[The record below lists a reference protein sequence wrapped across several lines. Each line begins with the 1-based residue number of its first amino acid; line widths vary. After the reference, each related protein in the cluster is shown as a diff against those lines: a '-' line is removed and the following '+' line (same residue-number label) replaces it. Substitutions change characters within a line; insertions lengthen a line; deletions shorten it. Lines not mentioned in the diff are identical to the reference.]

1 MTINYNNLLALKL
14 EPFVQTV
21 AAKDAILYALGV
33 GVGGEISEQERELP
47 FYYEEKLK
55 FLPTFSTV
63 IAYPGVWIARP
74 ETGIAWKH
82 CLNGEY
88 VVTFHRPPR
97 IGEEIEGRVRIT
109 EAIDRGPGK
118 GALIYNTRE
127 VRERRNGDLIC
138 VVKQTHFAR
147 ADGGFG
153 GPSGPVRQPQPIPDA
168 AADMY
173 CDIPIPSQAALIYRW
188 CGDPNPLHI
197 DFDVAREAGF
207 QRPILHGGA
216 TYGTAGLAALK
227 MLCNHVPERL
237 KQLDVRFS
245 QPVYPGD
252 TIRTEIWKLGAGK
265 AALRATALERKTVVL
280 NNGYVEYES

>member
-88 VVTFHRPPR
+88 VVTFHRPPLR
-97 IGEEIEGRVRIT
+97 LNVHHPKIRCAAT
-109 EAIDRGPGK
+109 
-118 GALIYNTRE
+118 T
-127 VRERRNGDLIC
+127 
-138 VVKQTHFAR
+138 
-147 ADGGFG
+147 
-153 GPSGPVRQPQPIPDA
+153 PSTSASTSDSSL
-168 AADMY
+168 Y
-173 CDIPIPSQAALIYRW
+173 
-188 CGDPNPLHI
+188 
-197 DFDVAREAGF
+197 
-207 QRPILHGGA
+207 
-216 TYGTAGLAALK
+216 T
-227 MLCNHVPERL
+227 
-237 KQLDVRFS
+237 
-245 QPVYPGD
+245 
-252 TIRTEIWKLGAGK
+252 
-265 AALRATALERKTVVL
+265 
-280 NNGYVEYES
+280 